1 MTFLFLGY
9 SIIIIMLFFFFI
21 VNPLILVTKADFT
34 VLYLNICPT
43 GPKVISADEH
53 PLHPIERVFDEKKDW
68 LFDQSDYG
76 QFIIDRGCSSAV
88 NSVEIINA
96 ENNLRSSKKV
106 RVSVSN
112 SLSDNSWIEVLVQE
126 LPDKRDCVIRS
137 DCDTLERL
145 YFSFST
151 KIVRYVKLQVLEV
164 YGVGGGLT
172 KFDIYFGNSLLK
184 GFSLTNFIFQSFSSL
199 DNPSRFVET
208 ISSSNNKPKKYAK
221 MNTNQE
227 QCRSEANNQ
236 MEEKD
241 SSVVSSF

>member
-1 MTFLFLGY
+1 
-9 SIIIIMLFFFFI
+9 MLFFFFI

-126 LPDKRDCVIRS
+126 LPDKRDCVKRS
-137 DCDTLERL
+137 DCDTLERF

-184 GFSLTNFIFQSFSSL
+184 GFCLTNCQARVRSPKVQS
-199 DNPSRFVET
+199 
-208 ISSSNNKPKKYAK
+208 PKVKTKRTWADTK
-221 MNTNQE
+221 ITWATHHPTTTPPITFKHE
-227 QCRSEANNQ
+227 G
-236 MEEKD
+236 
-241 SSVVSSF
+241 VLW